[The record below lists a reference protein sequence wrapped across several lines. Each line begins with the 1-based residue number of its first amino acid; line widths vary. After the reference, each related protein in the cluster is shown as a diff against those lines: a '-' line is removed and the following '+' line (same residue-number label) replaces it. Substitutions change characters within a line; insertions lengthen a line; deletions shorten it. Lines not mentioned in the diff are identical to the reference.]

1 MVKHFNK
8 AQRAEG
14 KNDMAEEQ
22 VKTPIEAPKSAEA
35 TPVAQEAPKAP
46 VEAPKPIVST
56 EAKAPEQP
64 KAEVKAEPAP
74 APAPVK
80 EEPKAEPEKVVV
92 KPTQAPKVAGKKDLA
107 AMVAEAKN
115 GSSILRMVAQN
126 MEKYV
131 DGMTPGKV
139 LAPDMLNRYQSMLWS
154 TIKRVV
160 ETETDFKACFDLII
174 EFFRNYTMVDGK
186 RHVFHADYLFRG
198 SEYSTMSHIQN
209 KHFFGMLNTLSI
221 ASESKNKRQVTSMV
235 DLNRV
240 LSHQVF
246 SDAGRNRVINYFQG

>member
-22 VKTPIEAPKSAEA
+22 VKTSVEAPKPAEA
-35 TPVAQEAPKAP
+35 TPVVQEAPKAP
-46 VEAPKPIVST
+46 VEAPKPAVST

-64 KAEVKAEPAP
+64 KAEIKAELAP
-74 APAPVK
+74 EVTPAPVK
-80 EEPKAEPEKVVV
+80 EEPKPEKVVV
-92 KPTQAPKVAGKKDLA
+92 KPTQAPKAAGKKDLT

-115 GSSILRMVAQN
+115 GSSMLRMVAQN

-131 DGMTPGKV
+131 DEMTPGKV

-160 ETETDFKACFDLII
+160 ETDTDFKACFDLII